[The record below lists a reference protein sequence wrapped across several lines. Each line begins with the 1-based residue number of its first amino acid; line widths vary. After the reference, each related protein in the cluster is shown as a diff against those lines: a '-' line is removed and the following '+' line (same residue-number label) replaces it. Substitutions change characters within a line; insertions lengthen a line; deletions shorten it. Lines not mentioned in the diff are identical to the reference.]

1 MPLKKIAIIAGEASG
16 DILGSRLIHSLKKQL
31 PDVQFEGIGGKE
43 MQQAGC
49 HCLYPMEHL
58 AVMGFAE
65 VLSRLPS
72 LLRIRRNLLKRWQ
85 ANPPD
90 LMIGID
96 APDFNLTVER
106 ILHHAG
112 IPSVH
117 YVSPSVW
124 AWRSHRV
131 KKIQGNL
138 DLMLTLF
145 PFEVD
150 FYHQHN
156 IAAEFVGHPLADEI
170 PLPHE
175 QPDLCQ
181 QARIELGI
189 AHDAQVLALLAGS
202 RRGEVERLSSVFLQA
217 ATQLQQT
224 QPNLHIITPLVNE
237 QIAEQFNAIK
247 QQTAPNLS
255 LQTVIGQSR
264 TVMAAAD
271 HILMASGTAVLE
283 GMLFGKP
290 MLAAYKVAPF
300 TAWLIRR
307 FKMMQVEHF
316 TLPNNLAN
324 EVLVPELI
332 QENVT
337 VEQLV
342 QGLQALFNEPTEQA
356 AYRQQRFQAIHQQ
369 LRQNASE
376 RAAQLLIER
385 FA

>member
-1 MPLKKIAIIAGEASG
+1 MPFKKIAIIAGEASG
-16 DILGSRLIHSLKKQL
+16 DILGSRLIHHLKKQL

-72 LLRIRRNLLKRWQ
+72 LLRIRRELLRRWQ
-85 ANPPD
+85 TNPPD

-96 APDFNLTVER
+96 APDFNLKIER

-131 KKIQGNL
+131 KKIRGNL

-175 QPDLCQ
+175 QPALCQ
-181 QARIELGI
+181 QARTQLGI
-189 AHDAQVLALLAGS
+189 AHDAQVLALLPGS
-202 RRGEVERLSSVFLQA
+202 RRGEVERLSNLFLQA
-217 ATQLQQT
+217 AARLQQA
-224 QPNLHIITPLVNE
+224 QSNLHIITPLVNE
-237 QIAEQFNAIK
+237 QIAEQFNTIK
-247 QQTAPNLS
+247 QQAAPNLP
-255 LQTVIGQSR
+255 LQTVMGQSR
-264 TVMAAAD
+264 TVMAAANY
-271 HILMASGTAVLE
+271 ILMASGTAVLE
-283 GMLFGKP
+283 GMLLGKP
-290 MLAAYKVAPF
+290 MLAAYKVAPL
-300 TAWLIRR
+300 TAWLIRQ

-332 QENVT
+332 QEKVT

-342 QGLQALFNEPTEQA
+342 QGLQTLFNESKEKSH
-356 AYRQQRFQAIHQQ
+356 YRQQRFQAIHQQ